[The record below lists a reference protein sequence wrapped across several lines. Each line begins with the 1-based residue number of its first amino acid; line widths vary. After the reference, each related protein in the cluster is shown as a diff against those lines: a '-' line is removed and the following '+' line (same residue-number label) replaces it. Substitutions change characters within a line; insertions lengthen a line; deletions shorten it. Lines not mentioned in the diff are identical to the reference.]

1 MTFSSILGPLLFW
14 RGYYPALLEALAL
27 LSSSSS
33 FKRLPIGLSMPSR
46 LPFFAWPPNFFFCSA
61 AAYYGFWSSSTLSA
75 YFSSSAFL
83 LSSSP
88 LSSFPA
94 APPWFFFF
102 FLYCFFFKFFLCLAV
117 SPSSGG
123 YYWTFAGATASLT
136 SGTVVGV
143 TIVPAIFIFILRMM
157 S

>member
-14 RGYYPALLEALAL
+14 RGYYPAVLAL
-27 LSSSSS
+27 FSSSSS
-33 FKRLPIGLSMPSR
+33 LRRFPIGLSMPSR
-46 LPFFAWPPNFFFCSA
+46 LPFFAWPPVFFFDSA
-61 AAYYGFWSSSTLSA
+61 PVYYGFWSSSTLSA

-117 SPSSGG
+117 SPSRGG
-123 YYWTFAGATASLT
+123 YYWMLAGATASLT
-136 SGTVVGV
+136 SGAVGGV